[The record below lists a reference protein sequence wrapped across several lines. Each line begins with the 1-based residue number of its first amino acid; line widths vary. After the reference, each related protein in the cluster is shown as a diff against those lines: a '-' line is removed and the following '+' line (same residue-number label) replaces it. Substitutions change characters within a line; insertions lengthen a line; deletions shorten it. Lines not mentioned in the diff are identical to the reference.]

1 MYWFWCGTCSTWL
14 GTWLRTCVSL
24 LVPTRTWAW
33 LAEHWLCPPLVHSG
47 LILRSLYDH
56 NVLWFQTY
64 FFLFLWAESR
74 NEFCDGL
81 LSVQKHVQADVKHV
95 HPVNSTFTNKNQIL
109 CRTLTSVSF
118 SVSSG
123 LSTRHWSGS
132 DLFLNKVMDSSDQ
145 LMWFYGYH

>member
-1 MYWFWCGTCSTWL
+1 MYWFWYRTCSTWL
-14 GTWLRTCVSL
+14 GTWPRTCVSL

-64 FFLFLWAESR
+64 FFVVSVSWKQKWILWWFALRTET
-74 NEFCDGL
+74 
-81 LSVQKHVQADVKHV
+81 DVKHV

-145 LMWFYGYH
+145 LMLFYGYD